1 MRTIIVYKTPSENA
15 FCVYMFAKKESEN
28 ISQRQLAQLKVLA
41 KSLLAMNEQQIQN
54 AIKTNALEELIYE
67 ETNETN
73 EKI

>member
-1 MRTIIVYKTPSENA
+1 
-15 FCVYMFAKKESEN
+15 MFAKKESEN